1 MRKKRVGEALEE
13 MAIIME
19 SMDQLWFTKNNTVK
33 INTYV
38 KKLLKS
44 MNQRK
49 QSQESC
55 WNLRRHSIFKLA
67 FLLSM
72 IFFLLVQQLSK

>member
-1 MRKKRVGEALEE
+1 MIVEDEEKCVSEALEE

-33 INTYV
+33 INTSV

-49 QSQESC
+49 QRSQESC

-67 FLLSM
+67 FL
-72 IFFLLVQQLSK
+72 V